1 MRKIAPA
8 ALLALSLSACV
19 SVDNSAFGKYQ
30 AEGGFW
36 LSQGD
41 APAGVQS
48 LGLVW
53 AQRSGLYLFA
63 LLPIVDAGLESTLA
77 SLVAEARR
85 IGADG
90 VAHVRIE
97 CDPARF
103 FAFES
108 WPFPWVQTL
117 SLSGMAYKRN

>member
-1 MRKIAPA
+1 MKRTVPA
-8 ALLALSLSACV
+8 ALLALSLASCV
-19 SVDNSAFGKYQ
+19 SVDNSAFERYRKESGL
-30 AEGGFW
+30 E

-53 AQRSGLYLFA
+53 AQRSGLYIFA
-63 LLPIVDAGLESTLA
+63 LVPIVHADLESTLGN
-77 SLVAEARR
+77 LVAEARR

-90 VAHVRIE
+90 IAHVRIE
-97 CDPARF
+97 YDPARF

-117 SLSGMAYKRN
+117 SLSGMAYKK

>member
-1 MRKIAPA
+1 MHRTAPA
-8 ALLALSLSACV
+8 ALLILSLAACS
-19 SVDNSAFGKYQ
+19 SVDSTAFEKYQ
-30 AEGGFW
+30 AERGFAI
-36 LSQGD
+36 SQGD
-41 APAGVQS
+41 APPGARP

-63 LLPIVDAGLESTLA
+63 IVPLVTADLETTLEKLAG
-77 SLVAEARR
+77 EARR

-90 VAHVRIE
+90 IAHVRLE
-97 CDPARF
+97 YAPARF

-117 SLSGMAYKRN
+117 SLSGMAYKK